1 MLLKNQQQRISEVA
15 RKAFTTPTA
24 AYPRL
29 LLPYTL
35 CAYCISLSS
44 FSLLHPNFM
53 MIYFTD
59 GQEQQL
65 SLIQRV
71 IEMLQYI
78 YSRWNMRRNA
88 FTRNDR
94 GGCSNISATT
104 YHLHSKACTYISKYA
119 NLAKYEKPSLK
130 LYNSFCSSIIC
141 EIYSEGSADDSG
153 QPHCYFVAVA
163 MRIGSCCKARTTS
176 NVVCSIFPKRTF
188 VMS

>member
-15 RKAFTTPTA
+15 RKAFTTPRA

-65 SLIQRV
+65 SLIQRI

-119 NLAKYEKPSLK
+119 NLAKYEKNCTIRFARRSYVRSK
-130 LYNSFCSSIIC
+130 VR
-141 EIYSEGSADDSG
+141 G
-153 QPHCYFVAVA
+153 QQMTRVSHIV
-163 MRIGSCCKARTTS
+163 TLLQ
-176 NVVCSIFPKRTF
+176 
-188 VMS
+188 

>member
-65 SLIQRV
+65 SLIQRI

-119 NLAKYEKPSLK
+119 NLAKCEKAILEIVQFVLLVDHMWDLK
-130 LYNSFCSSIIC
+130 WGVSRWLGSATLLLCCSSH
-141 EIYSEGSADDSG
+141 ENWELLQG
-153 QPHCYFVAVA
+153 
-163 MRIGSCCKARTTS
+163 
-176 NVVCSIFPKRTF
+176 
-188 VMS
+188 